1 MDLLMKGGSIIGTGV
16 AGLLA
21 ILEFTRGKR
30 PDKIETKPDGTTV
43 VVHNNIEVRID
54 SRMLDLLQ
62 DVATREAVEKF
73 AQKSLSIP
81 DVARVVISDGDADG
95 VELGKVDQAA
105 LMMPALEDDET
116 LTETSQREVWLR
128 IVVSAFRDGYKWRL
142 SDGGEKPFT
151 ATMEDTDFVNSV
163 MDGKVSLSANDTSKC
178 LIREDQKLG
187 PSGLSKDVTVL
198 RVIEHI
204 PGAKQMKLI

>member
-1 MDLLMKGGSIIGTGV
+1 
-16 AGLLA
+16 
-21 ILEFTRGKR
+21 
-30 PDKIETKPDGTTV
+30 
-43 VVHNNIEVRID
+43 
-54 SRMLDLLQ
+54 
-62 DVATREAVEKF
+62 
-73 AQKSLSIP
+73 
-81 DVARVVISDGDADG
+81 
-95 VELGKVDQAA
+95 
-105 LMMPALEDDET
+105 MMPALEDDET

-142 SDGGEKPFT
+142 SDGGEKLFT

-163 MDGKVSLSANDTSKC
+163 MDGKVSLSANDTLKC